1 MKKNYKNLNKLKTF
15 WNIFKQNKIGLAGL
29 IILIFF
35 IILSIFAPIFATYP
49 PLTTGAGEAFQNPS
63 LKHFLGTDN
72 LGRDLYSELLYGAR
86 VTLIVSF
93 IAVITSTVVG
103 VFLGAIAGFYG
114 GLVDSVLMRI
124 TEIFL
129 VIPPIFLALVLV
141 AIFGA
146 NIINII
152 IVISIL
158 SWPQTARL
166 VRAEILS
173 LKERPYCKAAIA
185 AGASDFK
192 IIFSELVPN
201 TMTTILVNM
210 SLTQATAIL
219 IESALSFLGFGDSSM
234 VSWGLMLNNAQEF
247 FRQSWYMVFFPGI
260 AIFLVVLSL
269 NLFGEGLNDVFNPR
283 RKKN

>member
-1 MKKNYKNLNKLKTF
+1 MDVLKIKNF
-15 WNIFKQNKIGLAGL
+15 WKIFKQNKLGVVGL
-29 IILIFF
+29 IILLIFVF
-35 IILSIFAPIFATYP
+35 LAIFAPLLARFP
-49 PLTTGAGEAFQNPS
+49 SLTTGAGEAFLNPS
-63 LKHFLGTDN
+63 FKHLLGTDN
-72 LGRDLYSELLYGAR
+72 LGRDLYSELLFGAR
-86 VTLIVSF
+86 ITLVVSF

-103 VFLGAIAGFYG
+103 VLFGSIAGYYG
-114 GLVDSVLMRI
+114 GIIDSILMRI

-146 NIINII
+146 NITNMI
-152 IVISIL
+152 IVISVL

-185 AGASDFK
+185 TGESDFK

-201 TMTTILVNM
+201 TMTTIIVNL

-247 FRQSWYMVFFPGI
+247 FRQSWFMVFFPGMS
-260 AIFLVVLSL
+260 IFLVVLSL
-269 NLFGEGLNDVFNPR
+269 NLVGEGLNDVFNPR
-283 RKKN
+283 RKK

>member
-1 MKKNYKNLNKLKTF
+1 MIKILKHINKFKNF
-15 WNIFKQNKIGLAGL
+15 WKIFKQNKIGVVGL
-29 IILIFF
+29 IILLIF
-35 IILSIFAPIFATYP
+35 IVLAIFAPLFATFP
-49 PLTTGAGEAFQNPS
+49 PLTTGAGEAFLNPS
-63 LKHFLGTDN
+63 FKHLLGTDN

-86 VTLIVSF
+86 ITLIVSF

-103 VFLGAIAGFYG
+103 VFLGAIAGYYG
-114 GLVDSVLMRI
+114 GIVDSLLMRI
-124 TEIFL
+124 TEMFL

-158 SWPQTARL
+158 SWPQTSRL

-185 AGASDFK
+185 SGASDFK

-201 TMTTILVNM
+201 TMTTIIVNM

-283 RKKN
+283 RKK

>member
-1 MKKNYKNLNKLKTF
+1 MKKIKKIYLGFRNF
-15 WNIFKQNKIGLAGL
+15 WKIFKQNKLGVVGLV
-29 IILIFF
+29 IFLIFTF
-35 IILSIFAPIFATYP
+35 LAIFAPQIAFYP
-49 PLTTGAGEAFQNPS
+49 PLTTGVGDQFLNPS
-63 LKHFLGTDN
+63 LKYPLGTDN
-72 LGRDLYSELLYGAR
+72 LGRDLFTELLYGAR
-86 VTLIVSF
+86 ITLLVSF

-103 VFLGAIAGFYG
+103 VLFGAIAGYYG
-114 GLVDSVLMRI
+114 GITDSILMRI

-141 AIFGA
+141 ALFGA

-173 LKERPYCKAAIA
+173 LKERPYCKPAIA
-185 AGASDFK
+185 AGASDFR

-201 TMTTILVNM
+201 TMTTIVVNM

-219 IESALSFLGFGDSSM
+219 IESALSFLGFGDSTM

-247 FRQSWYMVFFPGI
+247 FRQSWYMVFCPGI

-269 NLFGEGLNDVFNPR
+269 NLLGEGLNDVFNPR
-283 RKKN
+283 RKK

>member
-1 MKKNYKNLNKLKTF
+1 MSVLKIKNF
-15 WNIFKQNKIGLAGL
+15 WNIFRQNKLGVVGLVIL
-29 IILIFF
+29 LIFIF
-35 IILSIFAPIFATYP
+35 LAIFAPVLAKFP
-49 PLTTGAGEAFQNPS
+49 SLTTGAGEAFLNPS
-63 LKHFLGTDN
+63 FKHLLGTDN
-72 LGRDLYSELLYGAR
+72 LGRDLYSELLFGAR
-86 VTLIVSF
+86 ITLVVSF

-103 VFLGAIAGFYG
+103 VLFGSIAGYYG
-114 GLVDSVLMRI
+114 GIIDSILMRI

-146 NIINII
+146 NITNII
-152 IVISIL
+152 IVISVL

-185 AGASDFK
+185 TGASDFK
-192 IIFSELVPN
+192 IIFFELVPN
-201 TMTTILVNM
+201 TMTIIIVNL

-247 FRQSWYMVFFPGI
+247 FRQSWFMVFFPGMS
-260 AIFLVVLSL
+260 IFLVVLSL
-269 NLFGEGLNDVFNPR
+269 NLLGEGLNDFFNPR
-283 RKKN
+283 RKK

>member
-1 MKKNYKNLNKLKTF
+1 MDVLKIKNF
-15 WNIFKQNKIGLAGL
+15 WKIFKQNKLGVVGL
-29 IILIFF
+29 IILLIFVF
-35 IILSIFAPIFATYP
+35 LAIFAPLLARFP
-49 PLTTGAGEAFQNPS
+49 SLTTGAGEAFLNPS
-63 LKHFLGTDN
+63 FKHLLGTDN
-72 LGRDLYSELLYGAR
+72 LGRDLYSELLFGAR
-86 VTLIVSF
+86 ITLVVSF

-103 VFLGAIAGFYG
+103 VLFGSIAGYYG
-114 GLVDSVLMRI
+114 GFIDSILMRI

-146 NIINII
+146 NITNMI
-152 IVISIL
+152 IVISVL

-185 AGASDFK
+185 TGASDFK

-201 TMTTILVNM
+201 TMTTIIVNL

-247 FRQSWYMVFFPGI
+247 FRQSWFMVFFPGMS
-260 AIFLVVLSL
+260 IFLVVLSL
-269 NLFGEGLNDVFNPR
+269 NLLGEGLNDVFNPR
-283 RKKN
+283 RKK

>member
-1 MKKNYKNLNKLKTF
+1 MDVLKIKNF
-15 WNIFKQNKIGLAGL
+15 WKIFKQNKLGVVGL
-29 IILIFF
+29 IILLIFVF
-35 IILSIFAPIFATYP
+35 LAIFAPLLARFP
-49 PLTTGAGEAFQNPS
+49 SLTTGAGEAFLNPS
-63 LKHFLGTDN
+63 FKHLLGTDN
-72 LGRDLYSELLYGAR
+72 LGRDLYSELLFGAR
-86 VTLIVSF
+86 ITLVVSF

-103 VFLGAIAGFYG
+103 VLFGSIAGYYG
-114 GLVDSVLMRI
+114 GIIDSILMRI

-146 NIINII
+146 NITNMI
-152 IVISIL
+152 IVISVL

-185 AGASDFK
+185 TGASDFK

-201 TMTTILVNM
+201 TMTTIIVNL

-247 FRQSWYMVFFPGI
+247 FRQSWFMVFFPGMS
-260 AIFLVVLSL
+260 IFLVVLSL
-269 NLFGEGLNDVFNPR
+269 NPVGEGLNDVFNPR
-283 RKKN
+283 RKK

>member
-1 MKKNYKNLNKLKTF
+1 MDVLKIKNF
-15 WNIFKQNKIGLAGL
+15 WKIFKQNKLGVVGL
-29 IILIFF
+29 IILLIFVF
-35 IILSIFAPIFATYP
+35 LAIFAPLLARFP
-49 PLTTGAGEAFQNPS
+49 SLTTGAGEAFLNPS
-63 LKHFLGTDN
+63 FKHLLGTDN
-72 LGRDLYSELLYGAR
+72 LGRDLYSELLFGAR
-86 VTLIVSF
+86 ITLVVSF
-93 IAVITSTVVG
+93 IAVITYTVVG
-103 VFLGAIAGFYG
+103 VLFGSIAGYYG
-114 GLVDSVLMRI
+114 GIIDSILMRI

-146 NIINII
+146 NITNMI
-152 IVISIL
+152 IVISVL

-185 AGASDFK
+185 TGASDFK

-201 TMTTILVNM
+201 TMTTIIVNL

-247 FRQSWYMVFFPGI
+247 FRQSWFMVFFPGMS
-260 AIFLVVLSL
+260 IFLVVLSL
-269 NLFGEGLNDVFNPR
+269 NLVGEGLNDVFNPR
-283 RKKN
+283 RKK

>member
-1 MKKNYKNLNKLKTF
+1 MDVLKIKNF
-15 WNIFKQNKIGLAGL
+15 WKIFKQNKLGVVGL
-29 IILIFF
+29 IILLIFVF
-35 IILSIFAPIFATYP
+35 LAIFAPLLARFP
-49 PLTTGAGEAFQNPS
+49 SLTTGAGEAFLNPS
-63 LKHFLGTDN
+63 FKHLLGTDN
-72 LGRDLYSELLYGAR
+72 LGRDLYSELLFGAR
-86 VTLIVSF
+86 ITLVVSF
-93 IAVITSTVVG
+93 IAVITYTVVG
-103 VFLGAIAGFYG
+103 VLFGSIAGYYG
-114 GLVDSVLMRI
+114 GIIDSILMRI

-146 NIINII
+146 NITNMI
-152 IVISIL
+152 IVISVL

-185 AGASDFK
+185 TGESDFK

-201 TMTTILVNM
+201 TMTTIIVNL

-247 FRQSWYMVFFPGI
+247 FRQSWFMVFFPGMS
-260 AIFLVVLSL
+260 IFLVVLS
-269 NLFGEGLNDVFNPR
+269 FR
-283 RKKN
+283 

>member
-1 MKKNYKNLNKLKTF
+1 MDVLKIKNF
-15 WNIFKQNKIGLAGL
+15 WKIFKQNKLGVVGL
-29 IILIFF
+29 IILLIFVF
-35 IILSIFAPIFATYP
+35 LAIFAPLLARFP
-49 PLTTGAGEAFQNPS
+49 SLTTGAGEAFLNPS
-63 LKHFLGTDN
+63 FKHLLGTDN
-72 LGRDLYSELLYGAR
+72 LGRDLYSELLFGAR
-86 VTLIVSF
+86 ITLVVSF

-103 VFLGAIAGFYG
+103 VLFGSIAGYYG
-114 GLVDSVLMRI
+114 GIIDSILMRI

-146 NIINII
+146 NITNMI
-152 IVISIL
+152 IVISVL

-185 AGASDFK
+185 TGASDFK

-201 TMTTILVNM
+201 TMTTIIVNL

-234 VSWGLMLNNAQEF
+234 VSWRLMLNNAQEF
-247 FRQSWYMVFFPGI
+247 FRQSWFMVFFLGMS
-260 AIFLVVLSL
+260 IFLVVLSL
-269 NLFGEGLNDVFNPR
+269 NLVGEGLNDVFNPR
-283 RKKN
+283 RKK

>member
-1 MKKNYKNLNKLKTF
+1 MDVLKIKNF
-15 WNIFKQNKIGLAGL
+15 WKIFKQNKLGVVGL
-29 IILIFF
+29 IILLIFVF
-35 IILSIFAPIFATYP
+35 LAIFAPLLARFP
-49 PLTTGAGEAFQNPS
+49 SLTTGAGEAFLNPS
-63 LKHFLGTDN
+63 FKHLLGTDN
-72 LGRDLYSELLYGAR
+72 LGRDLYSELLFGAR
-86 VTLIVSF
+86 ITLVVSF

-103 VFLGAIAGFYG
+103 VLFGSIAGYYG
-114 GLVDSVLMRI
+114 GIIDSILMRI

-146 NIINII
+146 NITNMI
-152 IVISIL
+152 IVISVL

-185 AGASDFK
+185 TGASDFK

-201 TMTTILVNM
+201 TMTTIIVNL

-247 FRQSWYMVFFPGI
+247 FRQSWFMVFFSGMS
-260 AIFLVVLSL
+260 IFLVVLSL
-269 NLFGEGLNDVFNPR
+269 NLVGEGLNDVFNPR
-283 RKKN
+283 RKK

>member
-1 MKKNYKNLNKLKTF
+1 MDVLKIKNF
-15 WNIFKQNKIGLAGL
+15 WKIFKQNKLGVVGL
-29 IILIFF
+29 IILLIFVF
-35 IILSIFAPIFATYP
+35 LAIFAPLLARFP
-49 PLTTGAGEAFQNPS
+49 SLTTGAGEAFLNPS
-63 LKHFLGTDN
+63 FKHLLGTDN
-72 LGRDLYSELLYGAR
+72 LGRDLYSELLFGAR
-86 VTLIVSF
+86 ITLVVSF

-103 VFLGAIAGFYG
+103 VLFGSIAGYYG
-114 GLVDSVLMRI
+114 GIIDSILMRI

-146 NIINII
+146 NITNMI
-152 IVISIL
+152 IVISVL

-185 AGASDFK
+185 TGASDFK

-201 TMTTILVNM
+201 TMTTIIVNL

-247 FRQSWYMVFFPGI
+247 FRQSWFMVFFPGMS
-260 AIFLVVLSL
+260 IFLVVLSL
-269 NLFGEGLNDVFNPR
+269 NLVGEGLNDVFKPR
-283 RKKN
+283 RKK

>member
-1 MKKNYKNLNKLKTF
+1 MDVLKIKNF
-15 WNIFKQNKIGLAGL
+15 WKIFKQNKLGVVGL
-29 IILIFF
+29 IILLIFVF
-35 IILSIFAPIFATYP
+35 LAIFAPLLARFP
-49 PLTTGAGEAFQNPS
+49 SLTTGAGEAFLNPS
-63 LKHFLGTDN
+63 FKHLLGTDN
-72 LGRDLYSELLYGAR
+72 LGRDLYSELLFGAR
-86 VTLIVSF
+86 ITLVVSF

-103 VFLGAIAGFYG
+103 VLFGSIAGYYG
-114 GLVDSVLMRI
+114 GIIDSILMRI

-146 NIINII
+146 NITNMI
-152 IVISIL
+152 IVISVL

-185 AGASDFK
+185 TGASDFK

-201 TMTTILVNM
+201 TMTTIIVNL

-247 FRQSWYMVFFPGI
+247 FRQSWFMVFFPGMS
-260 AIFLVVLSL
+260 IFLVVLSL
-269 NLFGEGLNDVFNPR
+269 NLLGEGLNDVFNPR
-283 RKKN
+283 RKK

>member
-1 MKKNYKNLNKLKTF
+1 MDVLKIKNF
-15 WNIFKQNKIGLAGL
+15 WKIFKQNKKTVVGL
-29 IILIFF
+29 IILLIFVF
-35 IILSIFAPIFATYP
+35 LAIFAPLLARFP
-49 PLTTGAGEAFQNPS
+49 SLTTGAGEAFLNPS
-63 LKHFLGTDN
+63 FKHLLGTDN
-72 LGRDLYSELLYGAR
+72 LGRDLYSELLFGAR
-86 VTLIVSF
+86 ITLVVSF

-103 VFLGAIAGFYG
+103 VLFGSIAGYYG
-114 GLVDSVLMRI
+114 GIIDSILMRI

-146 NIINII
+146 NITNMI
-152 IVISIL
+152 IVISVL

-185 AGASDFK
+185 TGASDFK

-201 TMTTILVNM
+201 TMTTIIVNL

-247 FRQSWYMVFFPGI
+247 FRQSWFMVFFPGMS
-260 AIFLVVLSL
+260 IFLVVLSL
-269 NLFGEGLNDVFNPR
+269 NLVGEGLNDVFNPR
-283 RKKN
+283 RKK

>member
-1 MKKNYKNLNKLKTF
+1 MDVLKIKNF
-15 WNIFKQNKIGLAGL
+15 WKIFKQNKLGVVGL
-29 IILIFF
+29 IILLIFVF
-35 IILSIFAPIFATYP
+35 LTIFAPLLARFP
-49 PLTTGAGEAFQNPS
+49 SLTTGAGEAFLNPS
-63 LKHFLGTDN
+63 FKHLLGTDN
-72 LGRDLYSELLYGAR
+72 LGRDLYSELLFGAR
-86 VTLIVSF
+86 ITLVVSF

-103 VFLGAIAGFYG
+103 VLFGSIAGYYG
-114 GLVDSVLMRI
+114 GIIDSILMRI

-146 NIINII
+146 NITNMI
-152 IVISIL
+152 IVISVL

-185 AGASDFK
+185 TGASDFK

-201 TMTTILVNM
+201 TMTTIIVNL

-247 FRQSWYMVFFPGI
+247 FRQSWFMVFFPGMS
-260 AIFLVVLSL
+260 IFLVVLSL
-269 NLFGEGLNDVFNPR
+269 NLVGEGLNDVFNPR
-283 RKKN
+283 RKK

>member
-1 MKKNYKNLNKLKTF
+1 MDVLKIKNF
-15 WNIFKQNKIGLAGL
+15 WKIFKQNKLGVVGL
-29 IILIFF
+29 IILLIFVF
-35 IILSIFAPIFATYP
+35 LAIFAPLLARFP
-49 PLTTGAGEAFQNPS
+49 SLTTGAGEAFLNPS
-63 LKHFLGTDN
+63 FKHLLGTDN
-72 LGRDLYSELLYGAR
+72 LGRDLYSELLFGAR
-86 VTLIVSF
+86 ITLVVSF

-103 VFLGAIAGFYG
+103 VLFGSVAGYYG
-114 GLVDSVLMRI
+114 GIIDSILMRI

-146 NIINII
+146 NITNMI
-152 IVISIL
+152 IVISVL

-185 AGASDFK
+185 TGASDFK

-201 TMTTILVNM
+201 TMTTIIVNL

-247 FRQSWYMVFFPGI
+247 FRQSWFMVFFPGMS
-260 AIFLVVLSL
+260 IFLVVLSL
-269 NLFGEGLNDVFNPR
+269 NLLGEGLNDVFNPR
-283 RKKN
+283 RKK

>member
-1 MKKNYKNLNKLKTF
+1 MNVLKIKNF
-15 WNIFKQNKIGLAGL
+15 WNIFKQNKLGVVGL
-29 IILIFF
+29 IILLIFIF
-35 IILSIFAPIFATYP
+35 LAIFAPVLAKFP
-49 PLTTGAGEAFQNPS
+49 SLTTGAGEAFLNPS
-63 LKHFLGTDN
+63 FKHLLGTDN
-72 LGRDLYSELLYGAR
+72 LGRDLYSELLFGAR
-86 VTLIVSF
+86 ITLVVSF

-103 VFLGAIAGFYG
+103 VLFGSIAGYYG
-114 GLVDSVLMRI
+114 GFIDSILMRI

-146 NIINII
+146 NIVNMI

-185 AGASDFK
+185 TGASDFK
-192 IIFSELVPN
+192 IIFFELVPN
-201 TMTTILVNM
+201 TMTTIIVNL

-247 FRQSWYMVFFPGI
+247 FRQSWFMVFFPGMS
-260 AIFLVVLSL
+260 IFLVVLSL
-269 NLFGEGLNDVFNPR
+269 NLLGEGLNDVFNPR
-283 RKKN
+283 RKK

>member
-1 MKKNYKNLNKLKTF
+1 MDVLKIKNF
-15 WNIFKQNKIGLAGL
+15 WKIFKQNKLGVVGL
-29 IILIFF
+29 IILLIFVF
-35 IILSIFAPIFATYP
+35 LAIFAPLLARFP
-49 PLTTGAGEAFQNPS
+49 SLTTGAGEAFLNPS
-63 LKHFLGTDN
+63 FKHLLGTDN
-72 LGRDLYSELLYGAR
+72 LGRDLYSELLFGAR
-86 VTLIVSF
+86 ITLVVSF

-103 VFLGAIAGFYG
+103 VLFGSIAGYYG
-114 GLVDSVLMRI
+114 GIIDSILMRI

-146 NIINII
+146 NITNMI
-152 IVISIL
+152 IVISVL

-185 AGASDFK
+185 TGASDFK

-201 TMTTILVNM
+201 TMTTIIVNL

-219 IESALSFLGFGDSSM
+219 IESALSFLGFGDSST

-247 FRQSWYMVFFPGI
+247 FRQSWFMVFFPGMS
-260 AIFLVVLSL
+260 IFLVVLSL
-269 NLFGEGLNDVFNPR
+269 NLVGEGLNDVFNPR
-283 RKKN
+283 RKK

>member
-1 MKKNYKNLNKLKTF
+1 MDVLKIKNF
-15 WNIFKQNKIGLAGL
+15 WKIFKQNKLGVVGL
-29 IILIFF
+29 IILLIFVF
-35 IILSIFAPIFATYP
+35 LAIFAPLLARFP
-49 PLTTGAGEAFQNPS
+49 SLTTGAGEAFLNPS
-63 LKHFLGTDN
+63 FKHLLGTDN
-72 LGRDLYSELLYGAR
+72 LGRDLYSELLFGAR
-86 VTLIVSF
+86 ITLIVSF

-103 VFLGAIAGFYG
+103 VLFGSIAGYYG
-114 GLVDSVLMRI
+114 GIIDSILMRI

-146 NIINII
+146 NITNMI
-152 IVISIL
+152 IVISVL

-185 AGASDFK
+185 TGASDFK

-201 TMTTILVNM
+201 TMTTIIVNL

-247 FRQSWYMVFFPGI
+247 FRQSWFMVFFPGMS
-260 AIFLVVLSL
+260 IFLVVLSL
-269 NLFGEGLNDVFNPR
+269 NLLGEGLNDVFNPR
-283 RKKN
+283 RKK

>member
-1 MKKNYKNLNKLKTF
+1 MDVLKIKNF
-15 WNIFKQNKIGLAGL
+15 WKIFKQNKLGVVGL
-29 IILIFF
+29 IILLIFVF
-35 IILSIFAPIFATYP
+35 LAIFAPLLARFP
-49 PLTTGAGEAFQNPS
+49 SLTTGAGEAFLNPS
-63 LKHFLGTDN
+63 FKHLLGTDN
-72 LGRDLYSELLYGAR
+72 LGRDLYSELLFGAR
-86 VTLIVSF
+86 ITLVVSF

-103 VFLGAIAGFYG
+103 VLFGSIAGYYG
-114 GLVDSVLMRI
+114 GIIDSILMRI

-146 NIINII
+146 NITNMI
-152 IVISIL
+152 IVISVL

-185 AGASDFK
+185 TGESDFK

-201 TMTTILVNM
+201 TMTTIIVNL

-219 IESALSFLGFGDSSM
+219 IESELSFLGFGDSSM

-247 FRQSWYMVFFPGI
+247 FRQSWFMVFFPGMS
-260 AIFLVVLSL
+260 IFLVVLSL
-269 NLFGEGLNDVFNPR
+269 NLVGEGLNDVFNPR
-283 RKKN
+283 RKK

>member
-1 MKKNYKNLNKLKTF
+1 MDVLKIKNF
-15 WNIFKQNKIGLAGL
+15 WKIFKQNKLGVVGL
-29 IILIFF
+29 IILLIFVF
-35 IILSIFAPIFATYP
+35 LAIFAPLLARFP
-49 PLTTGAGEAFQNPS
+49 SLTTGAGEAFLNPS
-63 LKHFLGTDN
+63 FKHLLGTDN
-72 LGRDLYSELLYGAR
+72 LGRDLYSELLFGAR
-86 VTLIVSF
+86 ITLVVSF

-103 VFLGAIAGFYG
+103 VLFGSIAGYYG
-114 GLVDSVLMRI
+114 GIIDSILMRI

-146 NIINII
+146 NITNMI
-152 IVISIL
+152 IVISVL

-185 AGASDFK
+185 TGASDFK

-201 TMTTILVNM
+201 TMTTIIVNL

-247 FRQSWYMVFFPGI
+247 FRQSWFMVFFPGMS
-260 AIFLVVLSL
+260 IFLVVLSL
-269 NLFGEGLNDVFNPR
+269 NLVGEGLNDVFNPR
-283 RKKN
+283 RKK

>member
-1 MKKNYKNLNKLKTF
+1 MDVLKIKNF
-15 WNIFKQNKIGLAGL
+15 WKIFKQNKLGVVGL
-29 IILIFF
+29 IILLIFVF
-35 IILSIFAPIFATYP
+35 LAIFAPLLARFP
-49 PLTTGAGEAFQNPS
+49 SLTTGAGEAFLNPS
-63 LKHFLGTDN
+63 FKHLLGTDN
-72 LGRDLYSELLYGAR
+72 LGRDLYSELLFGAR
-86 VTLIVSF
+86 ITLVVSF

-103 VFLGAIAGFYG
+103 VLFGSIAGYYG
-114 GLVDSVLMRI
+114 GIIDSILMRI

-146 NIINII
+146 NITNMI
-152 IVISIL
+152 IVISVL

-185 AGASDFK
+185 TGASDFK

-201 TMTTILVNM
+201 TMTTIIVNL

-247 FRQSWYMVFFPGI
+247 FRQSWFMVFFPGMS
-260 AIFLVVLSL
+260 IFLVVLSL
-269 NLFGEGLNDVFNPR
+269 NLVGEGLNDVFNPR
-283 RKKN
+283 RKN

>member
-1 MKKNYKNLNKLKTF
+1 MDVLKIKNF
-15 WNIFKQNKIGLAGL
+15 WKIFKQNKLGVVGL
-29 IILIFF
+29 IILLIFVF
-35 IILSIFAPIFATYP
+35 LAIFAPLLARFP
-49 PLTTGAGEAFQNPS
+49 SLTTGAGEAFLNPS
-63 LKHFLGTDN
+63 FKHLLGTDN
-72 LGRDLYSELLYGAR
+72 LGRDLYSELLFGAR
-86 VTLIVSF
+86 ITLIVSF

-103 VFLGAIAGFYG
+103 VLFGSIAGYYG
-114 GLVDSVLMRI
+114 GIIDSILMRI

-146 NIINII
+146 NITNMI
-152 IVISIL
+152 IVISVL

-185 AGASDFK
+185 TGASDFK

-201 TMTTILVNM
+201 TMTTIIVNL

-247 FRQSWYMVFFPGI
+247 FRQSWFMVFFPGMS
-260 AIFLVVLSL
+260 IFLVVLSL
-269 NLFGEGLNDVFNPR
+269 NLVGEGLNDVFNPR
-283 RKKN
+283 RKK